1 MTKGMSRRRNGPPYF
16 GTWEKTASFLAV
28 ASSSEDLVKEN
39 SDLAEETLCI
49 PVPSMR
55 TRLTNYAGLLL
66 LIVLLSSTCLAKQP
80 DLTDLSLEDLA
91 NVKVTSVSRKTENLF
106 GAPAAIFVLT
116 GEDIRRGGFTRLPE
130 ALRMVPG
137 LYVVQINPHSW
148 QISARGFADL
158 NNDKM
163 LVLVDGRSV
172 YTPLYGGI
180 YWDALDTP
188 VEDIE
193 RVEVIRGPGGTLWG
207 ANAVNGVINIV
218 TKGAQQTQ
226 GWLVSTSADVNL
238 GETATVQYG
247 GQVGNVKYRIF
258 GKSSYWGPFNSS
270 SGVELPDNFNLTQ
283 AGVRADWAASDKD
296 GVSFEGGTY
305 DGRFRNT
312 ETFSPIRTSD
322 LLKGSHL
329 LVHWKHTISDRSN
342 FELLTYCDWYT
353 RQGTAG
359 EKRNRCDIEF
369 QHSHEFNKRN
379 SLIWGGSFLS
389 TGDYV
394 TPDNLVVVPD
404 RRRSNAVS
412 GFAQY
417 EYVIVPNRLRI
428 LAGSK
433 IEHNAYSGFE
443 YQPQVRVAWTPNK
456 LNTVWT
462 SIARAVS
469 SPSRVES
476 DVKLVVP
483 GGVANGVPF
492 YIEVDGN
499 PGLQSERVKA
509 YELGYRYQPAST
521 LSFDFALFYN
531 DYNNLIISTAPAY
544 VSNSLPLVTYAN
556 GGRAETHGAELSV
569 KWRPLR
575 RWTLSPSVTELRGSP
590 DAALANPRHQFNVQS
605 RVDLPHRLEFD
616 SGLYYYSA
624 LPVQV
629 SQSIQVA
636 AAGVSAFERVDVGL
650 AWHATAQWT
659 FAVWGRNLQSRQ
671 HVESLP
677 SILVGPAGEVPR
689 SVSFKVMW
697 QQKVESAD
705 K

>member
-1 MTKGMSRRRNGPPYF
+1 VVTVLSRTLEPSKVCLGPTL
-16 GTWEKTASFLAV
+16 G
-28 ASSSEDLVKEN
+28 KEN
-39 SDLAEETLCI
+39 SNSAEETQCV
-49 PVPSMR
+49 PVIAMKV
-55 TRLTNYAGLLL
+55 RLSNYAWVLLPTVLLL
-66 LIVLLSSTCLAKQP
+66 ASTCPAKPP

-91 NVKVTSVSRKTENLF
+91 NVKVTSVSKKTENLF

-116 GEDIRRGGFTRLPE
+116 GDDIRRGGFTRLPE

-172 YTPLYGGI
+172 YTPLYGGV

-188 VEDIE
+188 IEDIE

-207 ANAVNGVINIV
+207 ANAVNGVINIE
-218 TKGAQQTQ
+218 TKAAQQTL

-247 GQVGNVKYRIF
+247 GQVGNNLKYRIF
-258 GKSSYWGPFNSS
+258 GKSSYWEPFNSL

-283 AGVRADWAASDKD
+283 AGVRADWAASGKD
-296 GVSFEGGTY
+296 GLSFEGGTY

-312 ETFSPIRTSD
+312 ETFSPIRTTD
-322 LLKGSHL
+322 LLKGSHF
-329 LVHWKHTISDRSN
+329 LVHWKHAISDRSN

-353 RQGTAG
+353 REGTAG
-359 EKRNRCDIEF
+359 EERNRCDVEF
-369 QHSHEFNKRN
+369 QHSHEFNKKN

-389 TGDYV
+389 TADHV
-394 TPDNLVVVPD
+394 TPENVALVPD
-404 RRRSNAVS
+404 RRRVNDIS

-417 EYVIVPNRLRI
+417 EYTVVPDRLRI

-433 IEHNAYSGFE
+433 IEHSGYSGFE
-443 YQPQVRVAWTPNK
+443 YQPQLRVAWTPNK
-456 LNTVWT
+456 LNTIWASV
-462 SIARAVS
+462 ARVVG
-469 SPSRVES
+469 SPTRV
-476 DVKLVVP
+476 DNDLRIVVP
-483 GGVANGVPF
+483 GGVSNGVPF
-492 YIEVDGN
+492 NVEVLGN
-499 PGLQSERVKA
+499 SDLQSEHLKA
-509 YELGYRYQPAST
+509 YELGYRYQQAST
-521 LSFDFALFYN
+521 LSFDLALFYN
-531 DYNNLIISTAPAY
+531 DYSNLIINTPPKFGPSSP
-544 VSNSLPLVTYAN
+544 LPLVTSTN
-556 GGRAETHGAELSV
+556 GGRAQTHGAELSV
-569 KWRPLR
+569 KWRPVR
-575 RWTLSPSVTELRGSP
+575 RWTLSPSVTELRGSAN
-590 DAALANPRHQFNVQS
+590 AALANPRHQFNVQS

-616 SGLYYYSA
+616 SGMYYYSA
-624 LPVQV
+624 LPIQV
-629 SQSIQVA
+629 SQSFQVA
-636 AAGVSAFERVDVGL
+636 AAGVSAFDRVDIGL

-659 FAVWGRNLQSRQ
+659 FSVWGRNLQSRQ